1 MTIFDV
7 SYRWSTRHQNED
19 LVTDHHHFH
28 KKRSCDV
35 LVADQHF
42 HQVEQQGNGSNGAVF
57 QQSEETKDSDGLPH
71 PKVGGQSFQGIWWN
85 IDAEMCR
92 FIYFQVSYDDDKFQ
106 ISLDAKN
113 YKWDFLREKNV
124 PVDRFLFSPE
134 ELDVK
139 VEGSTIVITAKQEV
153 R

>member
-1 MTIFDV
+1 M
-7 SYRWSTRHQNED
+7 Y
-19 LVTDHHHFH
+19 LVVDQHDIKT
-28 KKRSCDV
+28 KILLLSWSCDP
-35 LVADQHF
+35 LVVDHPF

-71 PKVGGQSFQGIWWN
+71 PKVGGQSFQGMRWN
-85 IDAEMCR
+85 INAEMCR

-113 YKWDFLREKNV
+113 YKWDFLREKNMS
-124 PVDRFLFSPE
+124 VDRFLFSPE